1 MDQFKRVALVSGAG
15 RGIGRAVALALAG
28 HGTDIALTSRTQ
40 SELEAVAAEVEA
52 LGREALVVPCDITD
66 PRAVQHLMDE
76 VAAWKGRLNVLVN
89 NAGGAHVVRE
99 LQELSAADFERGT
112 ALNYSAT
119 HHCMSAAAPLLFQHP
134 GEASVVNIVSIAAQ
148 RGLKGMSYYSAA
160 KAGVVG
166 MTKAVAHDW
175 GPRGVRVNCVAPG
188 WIETKLSNGLKRQQ
202 PFYDR
207 TITDIPLGRWGR
219 PEEIANVVA
228 FLASDGASYVNG
240 ETVLV
245 DGGLL
250 A

>member
-1 MDQFKRVALVSGAG
+1 MDQHKRVALVSGAG
-15 RGIGRAVALALAG
+15 RGIGRAVALKLASE
-28 HGTDIALTSRTQ
+28 GTDVALTSRTP
-40 SELEAVAAEVEA
+40 SELEEVAGKVQE
-52 LGREALVVPCDITD
+52 LGAEALVVPCDITD
-66 PRAVQHLMDE
+66 PAAIQRLME
-76 VAAWKGRLNVLVN
+76 QVASWKGGLHVLVN

-99 LQELSAADFERGT
+99 LHELSDEDFDRGT
-112 ALNYSAT
+112 ALNLNAT
-119 HHCMSAAAPLLFQHP
+119 HHCMSAAADMLFQHP
-134 GEASVVNIVSIAAQ
+134 GRASVVNIVSIAAR

-188 WIETKLSNGLKRQQ
+188 WIETKLSNGLKRKQE
-202 PFYDR
+202 FYDR
-207 TITDIPLGRWGR
+207 TLSDIPLGRWGR

-228 FLASDGASYVNG
+228 FLASDEASYVNG